1 MSAIKDAQIS
11 LHCHFNKIIKKSGTS
26 SLYLALSQK
35 HVKNVCHTG
44 CKYFTKFH
52 FDSTWDSREISMNVT
67 SII

>member
-11 LHCHFNKIIKKSGTS
+11 LYCHFNKIIKKSRTS
-26 SLYLALSQK
+26 FLYLALSQK

-44 CKYFTKFH
+44 YKYFTKFH
-52 FDSTWDSREISMNVT
+52 FDSTWGSREISMNIT